1 MFVTS
6 CPRSFAIHKCPK
18 NTDKMAVTIVAIMR
32 IDVYVVVMPRASVF
46 RQTPLADAA
55 HPDGQTGRNSFTSCL
70 RRPPGSWPDHC
81 VISQGHNRGSER
93 YPKSQLPLRPSDQLN
108 AQC

>member
-32 IDVYVVVMPRASVF
+32 IDVYVVVMPV
-46 RQTPLADAA
+46 RQSS
-55 HPDGQTGRNSFTSCL
+55 GRPRWPILHTRTHYPTS
-70 RRPPGSWPDHC
+70 
-81 VISQGHNRGSER
+81 
-93 YPKSQLPLRPSDQLN
+93 
-108 AQC
+108 